1 MIPEKEDRFKKKEED
16 LPEPMY
22 RPQGEAQS
30 FSAGLYSW
38 LQPILFAL
46 AVLFVV
52 STFLGRLIGV
62 DGSSM
67 EPTLHDG
74 DMLVLR
80 SIGYTPANGDVVV
93 LAEESFRGGAPIVKR
108 VIATAGQRVDIDY
121 DANTVSVDGKV
132 LSEPYLNP
140 DPDPME
146 EKSNA
151 VNNHLT
157 VPEGH
162 IFVLGD
168 HRNVSL
174 DSRYEEVGLVDVRCV
189 IGEAVWSLKPFGGI
203 GG

>member
-1 MIPEKEDRFKKKEED
+1 MALEDVEKTRGEE

-22 RPQGEAQS
+22 RPQGAAQS

-67 EPTLHDG
+67 VPTLHDG
-74 DMLVLR
+74 DMLLLR
-80 SIGYTPANGDVVV
+80 SAGYTPTAGDVVV
-93 LAEESFRGGAPIVKR
+93 LAQESFRDGAPIVKR

-121 DANTVSVDGKV
+121 AAHTVSVDGKV
-132 LSEPYLNP
+132 LSEPYL
-140 DPDPME
+140 DPDDPMV
-146 EKSNA
+146 EKPGA

-157 VPEGH
+157 VPAGH
-162 IFVLGD
+162 IFVMGD
-168 HRNVSL
+168 NRNNST
-174 DSRYEEVGLVDVRCV
+174 DSRYGEVGVVDARCV
-189 IGEAVWSLKPFGGI
+189 IGKAVWSLIPFGGI
-203 GG
+203 GQ